1 MATILING
9 LKAKTGGGRS
19 ILSNYLSLLQGAQ
32 VNHRYLVLTP
42 AREEYLRYESGN
54 VSVIDVP
61 GIFKANLFFP
71 ILYSLIF
78 PQLIRRHG
86 INLIFNLGDVVI
98 PTRTRQVYLFDWAYA
113 IYPESITWDRMGWRE
128 RMIRRIK
135 VAFIRRWFG
144 CATATIAQTD
154 IARDRLKSLFGL
166 DLVEVIPNAVSLENL
181 GRGDAREF
189 ALPTGRRLLYL
200 TYYYSHK
207 NIEIL
212 IPVAR
217 LIREKGL
224 DFKIVVTLDPRQGP
238 GAAAFLE
245 AISREGLDGIVVNVG
260 LVPAMPGPADAYPAG
275 IIFRHLRRGH
285 VPRTRRF
292 HERSGFRPG
301 GMRGMRLVFQPPGR
315 RGYTPDRGRG
325 LLPGRGV

>member
-1 MATILING
+1 
-9 LKAKTGGGRS
+9 
-19 ILSNYLSLLQGAQ
+19 
-32 VNHRYLVLTP
+32 
-42 AREEYLRYESGN
+42 
-54 VSVIDVP
+54 
-61 GIFKANLFFP
+61 
-71 ILYSLIF
+71 
-78 PQLIRRHG
+78 
-86 INLIFNLGDVVI
+86 
-98 PTRTRQVYLFDWAYA
+98 
-113 IYPESITWDRMGWRE
+113 
-128 RMIRRIK
+128 
-135 VAFIRRWFG
+135 
-144 CATATIAQTD
+144 
-154 IARDRLKSLFGL
+154 LKSLFGL

-260 LVPAMPGPADAYPAG
+260 LVEMRHVPSLYRQCQGLLMPTLLESFSGTYVEAMFHELAVFTSDLDFARAVCGECAWYFNPLDAGDILQTVVAGFSRDEEFKTRVRKGKLRVGAMPDWPQAFGKYQALLDRIAG
-275 IIFRHLRRGH
+275 S
-285 VPRTRRF
+285 
-292 HERSGFRPG
+292 SG
-301 GMRGMRLVFQPPGR
+301 
-315 RGYTPDRGRG
+315 
-325 LLPGRGV
+325 